1 MSYSIIQYHTI
12 SGTYDGGGGGKAE
25 KQLSSVFMFPFSEIK
40 IMQLEMTD
48 FFDLE
53 HQTIDVHSF
62 DDSPQ
67 RTGVL
72 TKEVFCA
79 ILGLKRITKRD
90 ITCEELTFV
99 NFSPILDECYVKR
112 LSRKSK
118 SNASSLIKK
127 LITTGSV

>member
-1 MSYSIIQYHTI
+1 MT
-12 SGTYDGGGGGKAE
+12 
-25 KQLSSVFMFPFSEIK
+25 
-40 IMQLEMTD
+40 QLEMTE
-48 FFDLE
+48 FFDLD

-62 DDSPQ
+62 DESSQ

-79 ILGLKRITKRD
+79 ILGLHRVNSRD
-90 ITCEELTFV
+90 ITCEKLTCV

-118 SNASSLIKK
+118 SNASSLIRK
-127 LITTGSV
+127 LITSGSI

>member
-1 MSYSIIQYHTI
+1 
-12 SGTYDGGGGGKAE
+12 
-25 KQLSSVFMFPFSEIK
+25 
-40 IMQLEMTD
+40 MTD

-79 ILGLKRITKRD
+79 FLGLKRFIERD
-90 ITCEELTFV
+90 ITCEKLACV
-99 NFSPILDECYVKR
+99 NFSPILDKCYVKR

-118 SNASSLIKK
+118 SDASSLIKK

>member
-1 MSYSIIQYHTI
+1 
-12 SGTYDGGGGGKAE
+12 
-25 KQLSSVFMFPFSEIK
+25 MFPFSEIK